1 MPDLL
6 EATKEYWKKLDELE
20 AAYERGQIS
29 IEQVDAEVKKL
40 MAELGFKRR
49 EALSYFWQSLCYRLQ
64 NQPEF
69 IMGLILMAIA
79 IYAWFLL
86 N

>member
-20 AAYERGQIS
+20 AAYDRGQIS

-49 EALSYFWQSLCYRLQ
+49 QALSYFWQGLCSRLQ

>member
-1 MPDLL
+1 MNFV
-6 EATKEYWKKLDELE
+6 
-20 AAYERGQIS
+20 AAYDRGQIS

-40 MAELGFKRR
+40 MSELGFKRR
-49 EALSYFWQSLCYRLQ
+49 QAFSYFWHSLRYRLQ
-64 NQPEF
+64 NQAEF